1 MGILKYFG
9 LIDSIRAYRFYKKFV
24 GASAPFFVEKNMEDE
39 IEIFLDVDSGEQYDD
54 LDTESPLD
62 FN

>member
-1 MGILKYFG
+1 
-9 LIDSIRAYRFYKKFV
+9 
-24 GASAPFFVEKNMEDE
+24 VEKNMEDE

>member
-1 MGILKYFG
+1 
-9 LIDSIRAYRFYKKFV
+9 
-24 GASAPFFVEKNMEDE
+24 MEDE

-54 LDTESPLD
+54 LDTERPLD